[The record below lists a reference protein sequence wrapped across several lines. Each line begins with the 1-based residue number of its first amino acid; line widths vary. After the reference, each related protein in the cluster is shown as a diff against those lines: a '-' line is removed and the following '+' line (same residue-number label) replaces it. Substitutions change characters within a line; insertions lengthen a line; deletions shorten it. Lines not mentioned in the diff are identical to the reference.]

1 MLLSRSLSNQR
12 ARTRYIILAT
22 SAILQLR
29 QVAASSSSA
38 TTSTCQTKMGA
49 TSYPLLEKWQQ
60 SHDSWLLR
68 FGLPSDQKFLGADP
82 MLPTCISV
90 HHDSTLLDKNNNQ
103 VGLLKKSYSPISH
116 PANEGTF
123 DLLVKAYTPVPG
135 GGVGD
140 AVCNLQVGQS
150 LVGKLKSE
158 RLVHGS
164 PEIRKRWNRIG
175 LIACGTGIAP
185 LIQLAR
191 IILDDPTDETKV
203 HVSFLLTNLNVVF
216 MHKP

>member
-1 MLLSRSLSNQR
+1 MLLSRSRLSNQW
-12 ARTRYIILAT
+12 ARKRYIILVT
-22 SAILQLR
+22 STILQLQ
-29 QVAASSSSA
+29 QVVVASSSSTA
-38 TTSTCQTKMGA
+38 STCRTKMGA
-49 TSYPLLEKWQQ
+49 ASYPLLQKWQQ

-68 FGLPSDQKFLGADP
+68 FGLPSDQKFLGTNP

-90 HHDSTLLDKNNNQ
+90 HHDSTLLDQDNNQ

-116 PANEGTF
+116 PATESTF

-140 AVCNLQVGQS
+140 AICNLQVGQS
-150 LVGKLKSE
+150 LVGKLKPE

-164 PEIRKRWNRIG
+164 PLIGKRWDRIG
-175 LIACGTGIAP
+175 LIAGGTGVAP

-191 IILDDPTDETKV
+191 IILDDPTDTTKV
-203 HVSFLLTNLNVVF
+203 HVSSL
-216 MHKP
+216 K